1 MAQSQQYV
9 APTKKITLPAHLAQ
23 FQKSKTYSDY
33 IAFILE
39 LNDSVKNKKIRD
51 ECKISATVE
60 KVLKVFQTLEQYVA
74 ETPPLQQTMRYGNK
88 AFRTWFT
95 RVQENAESLMRE
107 ILPEDKQNAAIELAP
122 YFWDSMGNSTR
133 IDYGTGHETTFVA
146 WMWCLRLLGAVNH
159 EDNTALVLRVF
170 TKYIDLMRLVQQT
183 YMLEPAG
190 SHGVWSLDDYQFLP
204 FFWGSAQLQDHQRIL
219 PKSITKDDVVD
230 AYATD
235 YLYLA
240 AIQFV
245 NKMKTGPFFEHSPV
259 LYSIT
264 EVPNWTKVNS
274 GLLKMYQAEVL
285 GKFPIMQHFL
295 FGSLIQFEPN
305 QTPQATSTT
314 YAVY

>member
-170 TKYIDLMRLVQQT
+170 TKSDVYLSSLECSNSSTTLVPQI
-183 YMLEPAG
+183 
-190 SHGVWSLDDYQFLP
+190 HRF
-204 FFWGSAQLQDHQRIL
+204 
-219 PKSITKDDVVD
+219 D
-230 AYATD
+230 ATGATD
-235 YLYLA
+235 LYVRA
-240 AIQFV
+240 RRF
-245 NKMKTGPFFEHSPV
+245 SR
-259 LYSIT
+259 
-264 EVPNWTKVNS
+264 
-274 GLLKMYQAEVL
+274 
-285 GKFPIMQHFL
+285 
-295 FGSLIQFEPN
+295 SLELR
-305 QTPQATSTT
+305 
-314 YAVY
+314 